1 MNQKLFQTIL
11 NILAPK
17 TLAYLLRDL
26 EESQAEW
33 RDFPDDA
40 PSLELQQAFQETLT
54 ALRTAGAAQAEA
66 EGLDFAQLIEQARA
80 ELAAEEDWMAQRN
93 QQIRQNWLN
102 DLE

>member
-1 MNQKLFQTIL
+1 MNQELFQTIL
-11 NILAPK
+11 NTLASK

-33 RDFPDDA
+33 RDFPGDA
-40 PSLELQQAFQETLT
+40 PPLELQQAFLETVT
-54 ALRTAGAAQAEA
+54 AIRTAGAAQAQA
-66 EGLDFAQLIEQARA
+66 EGLDFAQLVEQARA

-93 QQIRQNWLN
+93 QQIRQNWLS

>member
-1 MNQKLFQTIL
+1 MNQELFQTIL
-11 NILAPK
+11 PMLTSK

-26 EESQAEW
+26 EDSQAEW

-40 PSLELQQAFQETLT
+40 PPLELQQMFQETL
-54 ALRTAGAAQAEA
+54 AAIRTAGAAQAEA
-66 EGLDFAQLIEQARA
+66 EGLDLAQLVEQARA
-80 ELAAEEDWMAQRN
+80 EQIAEEDWMTQRN